1 MRGWRIRFS
10 FTFSGLFFFKQTNHF
25 QFIFTVKLYMQKKK
39 FFWYQSPKNHKIII
53 FFSLPNIF
61 KWEKRFYV
69 NRSESTF
76 REGCY
81 FPIERAAVFFF
92 FFQARTVLY
101 KKNLELDPLPLAL
114 KKVSKISWKSC
125 TTCLCFGASSY
136 ILTISYSEI
145 Q

>member
-92 FFQARTVLY
+92 FFFRLGLCYTKRILNLTLSLLPWKRSVRSHGNPAPLAFA
-101 KKNLELDPLPLAL
+101 LEL
-114 KKVSKISWKSC
+114 VH
-125 TTCLCFGASSY
+125 TF
-136 ILTISYSEI
+136 
-145 Q
+145 